1 MPAIVGTD
9 AASSHEPNPI
19 STPNVLAI
27 SVPIGLA
34 AIAVSHS
41 AEERLRLTMPE
52 NIRNAP
58 RRRRLSSPG
67 FAPAA
72 SASEN
77 ASGKMTPE
85 RAVLLGNAGAM
96 MPSTR
101 KMLYDNPSVDRPK
114 RLTSRWPIRAPSP
127 HFTTDR
133 ATRKASTMRRIVP
146 LANPAYAFAGE
157 SSPVRTAAAT
167 AMTEAVRIGRAFVTT
182 KTMAPAKIAK
192 SRHA

>member
-9 AASSHEPNPI
+9 AASSHVPNPI
-19 STPNVLAI
+19 STPNPFAI
-27 SVPIGLA
+27 SAPIGLA
-34 AIAVSHS
+34 AIAVSQS

-52 NIRNAP
+52 NIRKLP

-85 RAVLLGNAGAM
+85 RAVLLGKAGAM
-96 MPSTR
+96 RPSTR

-114 RLTSRWPIRAPSP
+114 RLTRRWPIRAPRP
-127 HFTTDR
+127 HFTTER
-133 ATRKASTMRRIVP
+133 ATRKASTMRRMVP
-146 LANPAYAFAGE
+146 FANPAYAFAGD
-157 SSPVRTAAAT
+157 SSPVSTAAAT
-167 AMTEAVRIGRAFVTT
+167 AMTDAVKMGNALATT
-182 KTMAPAKIAK
+182 KTMAPANSAK